1 MVGHLACMH
10 RWHHSSSLLEA
21 ISDSSQYTAVFA
33 FWFHCSLQYNVVLA
47 LEQTILSSSS
57 SSSTSSKVSRAA
69 WKFSLAKCAKP
80 GCKNDANPNPA
91 SRSSDSPRLKWF
103 LMTCFKSQRLL
114 TFTIIHQKKNQIHHS
129 PSFTI
134 IIHHSS
140 NNIQHMRLDF
150 WSPVSAFC
158 QAPKLAMEA
167 TSGGRAWSSKSASW
181 CRPDLKM
188 IHRMDPQEDRMSQD
202 NSMCINIIII

>member
-1 MVGHLACMH
+1 MVGYLACMH

-21 ISDSSQYTAVFA
+21 ISDSSQYTAVSA

-80 GCKNDANPNPA
+80 GCKNDANPNPV
-91 SRSSDSPRLKWF
+91 SRSSDSPRLKLF
-103 LMTCFKSQRLL
+103 LMTCFKSKRRGHSPS
-114 TFTIIHQKKNQIHHS
+114 FIQKKSN

-134 IIHHSS
+134 IHHHHSPF
-140 NNIQHMRLDF
+140 IQQYPTHASGLLVTSV
-150 WSPVSAFC
+150 WTAFC

-188 IHRMDPQEDRMSQD
+188 IPYGPIKKEDRMSQD
-202 NSMCINIIII
+202 NSMCK